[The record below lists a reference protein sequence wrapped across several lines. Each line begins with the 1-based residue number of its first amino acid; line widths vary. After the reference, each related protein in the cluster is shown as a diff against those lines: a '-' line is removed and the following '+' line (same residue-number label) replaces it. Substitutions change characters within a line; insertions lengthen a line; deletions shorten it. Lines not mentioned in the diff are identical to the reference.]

1 MSELPMEELAMKL
14 QAAVKDFDGLMGV
27 SVNDLASGDEI
38 GVNWD
43 ERFLAASSIKIPIL
57 IELFRKAKE
66 GAIDLEER
74 VTVGDDVK
82 VGGTGVLKEMGDGTA
97 TLALSDLAS
106 LMITVSDNTATN
118 ILIDVVG
125 MEDVNT
131 LMEGFGLST
140 TRLLRKMQDTEA
152 IALGRENYA
161 TPREFMRL
169 MAALYTGE
177 GMDPWVSQQTL
188 SVLMKPKTTAINRLL
203 PYQVKVASKYGNMRD
218 SYCDIG
224 IIYHPERPYVISV
237 MTKEI
242 PEDDVRKQRTIDE
255 ISKVS
260 RMVFDHFD
268 SDSQR

>member
-1 MSELPMEELAMKL
+1 MNQLLKLKGKLEEAAAAFDGVMGI
-14 QAAVKDFDGLMGV
+14 AVKDLT
-27 SVNDLASGDEI
+27 SGDEI
-38 GVNWD
+38 GVDWD

-57 IELFRKAKE
+57 IELFRKAKV
-66 GAIDLEER
+66 GAVDLEER

-82 VGGTGVLKEMGDGTA
+82 VGGTGVLKEFGDGTA

-125 MEDVNT
+125 MEDVNH
-131 LMEGFGLST
+131 LMEGIGLTT
-140 TRLLRKMQDTEA
+140 TRLLRKMQDSEA
-152 IALGRENYA
+152 SAMGRENYA
-161 TPREFMRL
+161 TPREFMEL
-169 MAALYTGE
+169 MATLHTGV
-177 GMDPWVSQQTL
+177 GIDTWVSEQTL

-203 PYQVKVASKYGNMRD
+203 PYQVKAASKYGTMRD

-224 IIYHPERPYVISV
+224 IIYHLERPYVLAV

-242 PEDDVRKQRTIDE
+242 LEDDARKQRTIDE
-255 ISKVS
+255 VSKVS

-268 SDSQR
+268 SNSRR

>member
-1 MSELPMEELAMKL
+1 MNQLLKL
-14 QAAVKDFDGLMGV
+14 KGRLEKAAAAFEGVMGIAVKDLT
-27 SVNDLASGDEI
+27 SSDEI
-38 GVNWD
+38 GVDWD

-66 GAIDLEER
+66 GAVNLEER

-82 VGGTGVLKEMGDGTA
+82 VGGTGVLKEFGDGTA

-125 MEDVNT
+125 MEDVNR
-131 LMEGFGLST
+131 LIEDIGLTT
-140 TRLLRKMQDTEA
+140 TRLLRKMQDSEA
-152 IALGRENYA
+152 SAKGRENYA
-161 TPREFMRL
+161 TPREFMEL
-169 MAALYTGE
+169 MGALHAGK
-177 GMDPWVSQQTL
+177 GIDPWVSEQTL
-188 SVLMKPKTTAINRLL
+188 SVLMKPKTSAINRLL
-203 PYQVKVASKYGNMRD
+203 PYQVKAASKYGTMRD
-218 SYCDIG
+218 SYCDVG
-224 IIYHPERPYVISV
+224 IVYTPDGPYVLSV

-242 PEDDVRKQRTIDE
+242 PDDDVRKQRTIDE

-268 SDSQR
+268 SYSRS

>member
-1 MSELPMEELAMKL
+1 MSDLPWEELAMKL
-14 QAAVKDFDGLMGV
+14 QAAVEDFDGLMGV
-27 SVNDLASGDEI
+27 SVKDLASGDEI
-38 GVNWD
+38 GVDWD

-66 GAIDLEER
+66 GVINLEER
-74 VTVGDDVK
+74 VTIGDD
-82 VGGTGVLKEMGDGTA
+82 GVLKEMGDGTA

-118 ILIDVVG
+118 ILIDLVG
-125 MEDVNT
+125 MEDVNA
-131 LMEGFGLST
+131 LMEGFGLSA

-152 IALGRENYA
+152 IAMGRENYA

-177 GMDPWVSQQTL
+177 GMDPWVSEQTL
-188 SVLMKPKTTAINRLL
+188 SILMKPKTTAINRLL
-203 PYQVKVASKYGNMRD
+203 PYQVKVASKYGNVRD

-224 IIYHPERPYVISV
+224 IVYHPERPYVISV

-260 RMVFDHFD
+260 RMVYEHFD
-268 SDSQR
+268 SNSQR